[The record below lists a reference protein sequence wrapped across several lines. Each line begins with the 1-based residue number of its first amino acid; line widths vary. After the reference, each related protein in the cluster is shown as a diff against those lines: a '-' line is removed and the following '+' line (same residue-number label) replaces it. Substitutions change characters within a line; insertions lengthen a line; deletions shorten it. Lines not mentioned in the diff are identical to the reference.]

1 MHNEVYV
8 LWLPLVMEYD
18 VEMTFLKWGWYLE
31 VSAVGESFLSFS
43 FKEHLVKML
52 GHC

>member
-1 MHNEVYV
+1 MRNEAYV
-8 LWLPLVMEYD
+8 LWLSLVTEYG

-43 FKEHLVKML
+43 FKELLVNMI
-52 GHC
+52 GHY